1 MTFYNRS
8 ITEWKQLERKEK
20 ELDDRMEK
28 IRVRVFNLNPEI
40 EEEDRKREELAL
52 EFAWWWNEKARIR
65 VKKKA
70 LRRYLMGGNEKP
82 IHSLLIP

>member
-1 MTFYNRS
+1 MKDLDK
-8 ITEWKQLERKEK
+8 WEK
-20 ELDDRMEK
+20 EIDDKLEK
-28 IRVRVFNLNPEI
+28 IRVMVFSLNPEI

-52 EFAWWWNEKARIR
+52 EFAWWLNEKARVR
-65 VKKKA
+65 VKKKT